1 MDCDLAIARSVKL
14 KKIWDVAAM
23 VGLSRD
29 ELELYGDHKAKVK
42 LDALARRA
50 DAPLGKYVVVTGITP
65 TPLGEGKTV
74 TAIGLAQA
82 LWRLGKTSVVCLRQ
96 PSLGPVFGIKGG
108 AAGGGRS
115 QILPMEDLNLHLT
128 GDFHAVSIAH
138 NLACAFLDNHL
149 YRGNALDI
157 DPEEVVLRRVV
168 DLCDRWALEDVIVGL
183 AGYVRRT
190 GFDIT
195 PTSELMAILALTDG
209 LADMRARIG
218 RMVVAFARD
227 GRPVTCEDLRA
238 AGAMA
243 ALLRDAIKPNLLQ
256 TLEGTPA
263 FIHAGPF
270 ANIAHGNS
278 SVLADQI
285 ALRLA
290 DYVVTEAGFGSDIG
304 MEKFMNIKCRASGLR
319 PDAVVLVATI
329 RALKA
334 HSGRFDV
341 RPGKPLDP
349 RLAQEDLEAV
359 AAGCANLEK
368 HIENA
373 RAYGVPCVV
382 AINRFDSDRAS
393 EIQVVQERA
402 LAAGARAAVECAAW
416 AHGGEGGTALAE
428 AVLAAAEEPVEF
440 RFLYDLDLP
449 IADKIR
455 VVATRMYGAADVE
468 FTPRAKRMLA
478 RYTALG
484 WDAFPVCMAKTHL
497 SLSHDPELK
506 GRPEGFV
513 LPVRDIRPSVGAGF
527 LYALCG
533 EIRTMPG
540 LPSHPAGERV
550 DLDEDGNVVGLA

>member
-1 MDCDLAIARSVKL
+1 
-14 KKIWDVAAM
+14 
-23 VGLSRD
+23 
-29 ELELYGDHKAKVK
+29 
-42 LDALARRA
+42 
-50 DAPLGKYVVVTGITP
+50 
-65 TPLGEGKTV
+65 
-74 TAIGLAQA
+74 
-82 LWRLGKTSVVCLRQ
+82 
-96 PSLGPVFGIKGG
+96 
-108 AAGGGRS
+108 
-115 QILPMEDLNLHLT
+115 
-128 GDFHAVSIAH
+128 
-138 NLACAFLDNHL
+138 
-149 YRGNALDI
+149 
-157 DPEEVVLRRVV
+157 
-168 DLCDRWALEDVIVGL
+168 
-183 AGYVRRT
+183 
-190 GFDIT
+190 
-195 PTSELMAILALTDG
+195 
-209 LADMRARIG
+209 
-218 RMVVAFARD
+218 
-227 GRPVTCEDLRA
+227 
-238 AGAMA
+238 
-243 ALLRDAIKPNLLQ
+243 
-256 TLEGTPA
+256 
-263 FIHAGPF
+263 
-270 ANIAHGNS
+270 
-278 SVLADQI
+278 
-285 ALRLA
+285 
-290 DYVVTEAGFGSDIG
+290 
-304 MEKFMNIKCRASGLR
+304 
-319 PDAVVLVATI
+319 
-329 RALKA
+329 
-334 HSGRFDV
+334 
-341 RPGKPLDP
+341 DP